1 MNVLFYISAT
11 GEINDRFRE
20 VAEIT
25 ALKANTVVLRS
36 IPELSDKLRR
46 PDRDGPTVAVLLACN
61 KRDLIELTSLRHLL
75 SDTPLILILPD
86 NRKDTTA
93 MGHALSPRFLT
104 CVDNN
109 VNEVGAVLEKMLKNY
124 EKDKLTGVFGFKRN

>member
-1 MNVLFYISAT
+1 VLFYKPAT
-11 GEINDRFRE
+11 GEINDRFHGVVE
-20 VAEIT
+20 MIG
-25 ALKANTVVLRS
+25 LKANTEILRS
-36 IPELSDKLRR
+36 TTELSDKLRR
-46 PDRDGPTVAVLLACN
+46 PDCDGPTVAVLLACN

-75 SDTPLILILPD
+75 LNMPLILILPD
-86 NRKDTTA
+86 NRKATTA

-124 EKDKLTGVFGFKRN
+124 DER